1 MLQLELSSISNLIID
16 KVKELGG
23 DTNAT
28 LKLDSPLIGGEAP
41 ISSMMLVE
49 LCLYLED
56 LALEN
61 EFDFDWTSDS
71 AMSKSV
77 SAFRSIETLAAEF
90 IEQAKA
96 QK

>member
-1 MLQLELSSISNLIID
+1 MLHFEFETISNLIIK
-16 KVKELGG
+16 KVKDLG
-23 DTNAT
+23 DDISVTV
-28 LKLDSPLIGGEAP
+28 KLDSPLIGGEAP

-61 EFDFDWTSDS
+61 HFDFDWTSDA

-77 SAFRSIETLAAEF
+77 SVFRSIETLASEF
-90 IEQAKA
+90 VEQAKA